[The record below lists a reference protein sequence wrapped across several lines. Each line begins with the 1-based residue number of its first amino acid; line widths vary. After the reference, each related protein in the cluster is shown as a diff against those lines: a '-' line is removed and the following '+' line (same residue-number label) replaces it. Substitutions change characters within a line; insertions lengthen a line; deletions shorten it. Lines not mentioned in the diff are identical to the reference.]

1 MTDVD
6 KPFTRRIK
14 SFVVRSTRMTVGQQ
28 RGWDAYWETLGIKS
42 SDQRLNLSEIF
53 GNERPVV
60 FEIGFGM
67 GASLFEMARDNA
79 NYNFIGV
86 EVHRPGVG
94 AVIAS
99 GGDAALSNLRVM
111 CCDANHVIDKML
123 ADESLHRV
131 QLFFPDPW
139 HKTRH
144 HKRRLVQSEFVQR
157 IRNKLVK
164 GGHFHMATD
173 WEPYAMH
180 MLETMNAQEGYRN
193 LSPGN
198 SYVDKPDYRP
208 ETKFERRGLKLGHG
222 VWDLVYEK
230 C

>member
-14 SFVVRSTRMTVGQQ
+14 SFVVRSTRMTIGQQ

-99 GGDAALSNLRVM
+99 AGDAALSNLR
-111 CCDANHVIDKML
+111 A
-123 ADESLHRV
+123 
-131 QLFFPDPW
+131 
-139 HKTRH
+139 
-144 HKRRLVQSEFVQR
+144 
-157 IRNKLVK
+157 
-164 GGHFHMATD
+164 
-173 WEPYAMH
+173 
-180 MLETMNAQEGYRN
+180 
-193 LSPGN
+193 
-198 SYVDKPDYRP
+198 
-208 ETKFERRGLKLGHG
+208 
-222 VWDLVYEK
+222 VY
-230 C
+230 